1 MATTSFQSLLERRSV
16 SLAKSLSHS
25 EVLIA
30 HVLVVIAESAE
41 TIDQASVAAYRQ
53 TLPKRGNF
61 YKTPAISEGAA
72 NLIKTCPEAE
82 DCAKVL
88 TDNPPAAPS
97 IKEQT
102 GSVLVAE
109 ETETEDEPETAA
121 ESALPAGKKASQ
133 NSRTVIEILAELDQL
148 TGLGNVKK
156 QLRKVVAVVEA
167 NRVRQENSEKAVAQ
181 SLHLVFTGNPGTGKT
196 TVARLVAEMYGA
208 TGAIKG
214 TKFRETTRA
223 DLVARY
229 VGHTAQQTT
238 QVVNS
243 VRPGVLFIDEAY
255 SLNPSHNGDFAEE
268 AIATLVKQMED
279 YRSELAV
286 IVAGYS
292 APMDEF
298 VRSNPGLRSRFQT
311 FIHFDDYTDGEL
323 VEIYCQ
329 FAKEAAIDLA
339 DGVTELVSTSIHT
352 ARAKEDFGNARFAR
366 SLWEQTYANM
376 AMRAHQDGVVSP
388 DELKRV
394 ELTDV
399 PKPDGNDRE
408 VKRKIGFAKRG
419 E

>member
-25 EVLIA
+25 EVLTA
-30 HVLVVIAESAE
+30 HVLVVIAEAAE
-41 TIDQASVAAYRQ
+41 TIDQTSVAAYRQ

-61 YKTPAISEGAA
+61 YKTPAISEAAA
-72 NLIKTCPEAE
+72 NLIKTCPDAD

-88 TDNPPAAPS
+88 TDNPPAASS
-97 IKEQT
+97 IKEQS
-102 GSVLVAE
+102 GSVFVAE
-109 ETETEDEPETAA
+109 ENEEDAESETVAEPEQSTY
-121 ESALPAGKKASQ
+121 KKA
-133 NSRTVIEILAELDQL
+133 NHRTVIEIFAELDQL
-148 TGLGNVKK
+148 IGLSNVKK

-167 NRVRQENSEKAVAQ
+167 NRVRQENNEKAVAQ

-238 QVVNS
+238 QVINS

-255 SLNPSHNGDFAEE
+255 SLNPSHDGDFAEE

-279 YRSELAV
+279 HRSELAV

-292 APMDEF
+292 TPMDDF
-298 VRSNPGLRSRFQT
+298 VKSNPGLRSRFQT
-311 FIHFDDYTDGEL
+311 FVHFDDYTDSEL

-329 FAKEAAIDLA
+329 FANEAAIQLA
-339 DGVTELVSTSIHT
+339 DGVTDIVSASIHA
-352 ARAKEDFGNARFAR
+352 ARVKEDFGNARFAR
-366 SLWEQTYANM
+366 ALWEQTYANM
-376 AMRAHQDGVVSP
+376 AMRAHHDGVISP
-388 DELKRV
+388 DELKIV
-394 ELTDV
+394 GLADV

-408 VKRKIGFAKRG
+408 VKRKIGFTQRG

>member
-25 EVLIA
+25 EVLTT

-53 TLPKRGNF
+53 TLPKRGSS
-61 YKTPAISEGAA
+61 YKAPVISEAAA
-72 NLIKTCPEAE
+72 NLIKTCPDAD

-88 TDNPPAAPS
+88 NDNPPAAPS
-97 IKEQT
+97 TKEQT

-109 ETETEDEPETAA
+109 ETETEDELEAVSELAA
-121 ESALPAGKKASQ
+121 PAGKKANQS
-133 NSRTVIEILAELDQL
+133 SRTVMEILAELDQL
-148 TGLGNVKK
+148 TGLANVKK
-156 QLRKVVAVVEA
+156 QLRTVVAVVEA
-167 NRVRQENSEKAVAQ
+167 NRVRAENNEKAVAQ

-238 QVVNS
+238 QVISS

-279 YRSELAV
+279 HRSELAV

-298 VRSNPGLRSRFQT
+298 VKSNPGLRSRFQT
-311 FIHFDDYTDGEL
+311 FIHFDDYTDSEL
-323 VEIYCQ
+323 VDIYRQ
-329 FAKEAAIDLA
+329 FASEAAIDLA
-339 DGVTELVSTSIHT
+339 EGVTDLVSAAIHT
-352 ARAKEDFGNARFAR
+352 ARAKDDFGNARFAR
-366 SLWEQTYANM
+366 ALWEQTYANM

-394 ELTDV
+394 ELVDV
-399 PKPDGNDRE
+399 PKPDGNERE

>member
-1 MATTSFQSLLERRSV
+1 V

-53 TLPKRGNF
+53 TLPTRGNF

>member
-25 EVLIA
+25 EVLTA

-53 TLPKRGNF
+53 TLPKRGSS
-61 YKTPAISEGAA
+61 YKAPVISEAAA
-72 NLIKTCPEAE
+72 NLIKTCPDAD

-88 TDNPPAAPS
+88 NDNPPAAPS
-97 IKEQT
+97 TKEQT

-109 ETETEDEPETAA
+109 ETETEDELEAVSELAA
-121 ESALPAGKKASQ
+121 PAGKKANQS
-133 NSRTVIEILAELDQL
+133 SRTVMEILAELDQL
-148 TGLGNVKK
+148 TGLANVKK

-167 NRVRQENSEKAVAQ
+167 NRVRAENNEKAVAQ

-238 QVVNS
+238 QVISS

-279 YRSELAV
+279 HRSELAV

-298 VRSNPGLRSRFQT
+298 VKSNPGLRSRFQT
-311 FIHFDDYTDGEL
+311 FIHFDDYTDSEL
-323 VEIYCQ
+323 VDIYRQ
-329 FAKEAAIDLA
+329 FASEAAIDLA
-339 DGVTELVSTSIHT
+339 EGVTDLVSAAIHT
-352 ARAKEDFGNARFAR
+352 ARAKDDFGNARFAR
-366 SLWEQTYANM
+366 ALWEQTYANM

-394 ELTDV
+394 ELVDV
-399 PKPDGNDRE
+399 PKPDGNERE

>member
-1 MATTSFQSLLERRSV
+1 MASTSFQSLLERRSV
-16 SLAKSLSHS
+16 SLAKSMSHS
-25 EVLIA
+25 EVLTT

-53 TLPKRGNF
+53 ALPKRGTF
-61 YKTPAISEGAA
+61 YKTPAISEAAA
-72 NLIKTCPEAE
+72 NLISA
-82 DCAKVL
+82 CADADNCANIL
-88 TDNPPAAPS
+88 TDNPPAAS
-97 IKEQT
+97 TTKEQT

-109 ETETEDEPETAA
+109 AVEEDTESETAA
-121 ESALPAGKKASQ
+121 KSARPNGKAAIQS
-133 NSRTVIEILAELDQL
+133 NRTVLEILAELDQL
-148 TGLGNVKK
+148 IGLSNVKK

-167 NRVRQENSEKAVAQ
+167 NRVRQENNEKAVAQ

-238 QVVNS
+238 QVINS

-279 YRSELAV
+279 HRSELAV
-286 IVAGYS
+286 IVAGYNT
-292 APMDEF
+292 PMDEF
-298 VRSNPGLRSRFQT
+298 VKSNPGLRSRFQT
-311 FIHFDDYTDGEL
+311 FIHFDDYTDSEL
-323 VEIYCQ
+323 VEIYRQ
-329 FAKEAAIDLA
+329 FANEAAIDLA
-339 DGVTELVSTSIHT
+339 DGVTDVVSAAIQS
-352 ARAKEDFGNARFAR
+352 ARSKDDFGNARFAR
-366 SLWEQTYANM
+366 ALWEQTYANM

-394 ELTDV
+394 EPADV
-399 PKPDGNDRE
+399 PKPDGSARE
-408 VKRKIGFAKRG
+408 VRRKIGFAQRG

>member
-25 EVLIA
+25 EVLTA

-53 TLPKRGNF
+53 TLPKRGSS
-61 YKTPAISEGAA
+61 YKAPVISEAAA
-72 NLIKTCPEAE
+72 NLIKTCPDA
-82 DCAKVL
+82 DNCAKVL
-88 TDNPPAAPS
+88 NDNPPAAPS
-97 IKEQT
+97 TKEQT

-109 ETETEDEPETAA
+109 ETETEEEREAA
-121 ESALPAGKKASQ
+121 SELAVPAGKKANQS
-133 NSRTVIEILAELDQL
+133 SRTVMEILAELDQL
-148 TGLGNVKK
+148 TGLANVKK

-167 NRVRQENSEKAVAQ
+167 NRVRAENNEKAVAQ

-238 QVVNS
+238 QVISS

-279 YRSELAV
+279 HRSELAV

-298 VRSNPGLRSRFQT
+298 VKSNPGLRSRFQT
-311 FIHFDDYTDGEL
+311 FIHFDDYTDSEL
-323 VEIYCQ
+323 VDIYRQ
-329 FAKEAAIDLA
+329 FASEAAIDLA
-339 DGVTELVSTSIHT
+339 EGVTDLVSAAIHT
-352 ARAKEDFGNARFAR
+352 ARAKDDFGNARFAR
-366 SLWEQTYANM
+366 ALWEQTYANM

-394 ELTDV
+394 ELVDV
-399 PKPDGNDRE
+399 PKPDGNERE

>member
-25 EVLIA
+25 EVLTA

-41 TIDQASVAAYRQ
+41 TIDQESVAAYRQ

-61 YKTPAISEGAA
+61 YKTPAISEAAA
-72 NLIKTCPEAE
+72 NLIKTCPDPD

-88 TDNPPAAPS
+88 TENPPAASS
-97 IKEQT
+97 IKEQS

-109 ETETEDEPETAA
+109 ENEEDA
-121 ESALPAGKKASQ
+121 ESETVAESEQSAGKKANQ
-133 NSRTVIEILAELDQL
+133 RTVMEILAELDQL
-148 TGLGNVKK
+148 IGLSNVKK

-167 NRVRQENSEKAVAQ
+167 NRVRQENNERAVAQ

-223 DLVARY
+223 DFVARY

-238 QVVNS
+238 QVINS

-255 SLNPSHNGDFAEE
+255 SLNPSHVGDFAEE

-279 YRSELAV
+279 HRSELAV

-292 APMDEF
+292 TPMDDF
-298 VRSNPGLRSRFQT
+298 VKSNPGLRSRFQT
-311 FIHFDDYTDGEL
+311 FVHFDDYTDSEL

-329 FAKEAAIDLA
+329 FAKEAAIQLA
-339 DGVTELVSTSIHT
+339 DGVTDIVSASIHA
-352 ARAKEDFGNARFAR
+352 ARVKDDFGNARFAR
-366 SLWEQTYANM
+366 ALWEQTYANM
-376 AMRAHQDGVVSP
+376 AMRAHHDGVISP
-388 DELKRV
+388 DELKTV
-394 ELTDV
+394 EPADV

-408 VKRKIGFAKRG
+408 VKRKIGFTQRG

>member
-25 EVLIA
+25 EVLTT
-30 HVLVVIAESAE
+30 HVLVVSAESAE

-72 NLIKTCPEAE
+72 NLIKTCPDAD

-102 GSVLVAE
+102 GGVLVAE
-109 ETETEDEPETAA
+109 ETETEDELETPA
-121 ESALPAGKKASQ
+121 EPALPAGKKTNQ
-133 NSRTVIEILAELDQL
+133 NSRTVMEILAELDQL

-167 NRVRQENSEKAVAQ
+167 NRVRAENNEKAVAQ

-238 QVVNS
+238 QVINS

-279 YRSELAV
+279 HRSELAV

-292 APMDEF
+292 APMDDF
-298 VRSNPGLRSRFQT
+298 VKSNPGLRSRFQT
-311 FIHFDDYTDGEL
+311 FIHFDDYTDSEL

-329 FAKEAAIDLA
+329 FAKEAVIDLA
-339 DGVTELVSTSIHT
+339 DGVTEIVSASIHT

-366 SLWEQTYANM
+366 ALWEQTYANM

-394 ELTDV
+394 EMIDV
-399 PKPDGNDRE
+399 PKPDGNERE

>member
-1 MATTSFQSLLERRSV
+1 MATTSFQALLERRSV

-25 EVLIA
+25 EVLTA

-72 NLIKTCPEAE
+72 DLIKTCPQVEN
-82 DCAKVL
+82 CATVL
-88 TDNPPAAPS
+88 TDNPPTVPS
-97 IKEQT
+97 TKEQT

-109 ETETEDEPETAA
+109 ETETEAEPETAS
-121 ESALPAGKKASQ
+121 EPALPAGKKANQ
-133 NSRTVIEILAELDQL
+133 NSRTVMEILEELDQL
-148 TGLGNVKK
+148 TGLANVKK

-167 NRVRQENSEKAVAQ
+167 NRVRQENNEKAVAQ

-238 QVVNS
+238 QVISS

-255 SLNPSHNGDFAEE
+255 SLNPSHDGDFAEE

-279 YRSELAV
+279 HRSELAV

-298 VRSNPGLRSRFQT
+298 VKSNPGLRSRFQT
-311 FIHFDDYTDGEL
+311 FIHFDDYTDSEL
-323 VEIYCQ
+323 VDIYCQ

-339 DGVTELVSTSIHT
+339 EGVADVVATTIHA
-352 ARAKEDFGNARFAR
+352 ARAREDFGNARFAR
-366 SLWEQTYANM
+366 ALWEQTYANM

-394 ELTDV
+394 EITDV
-399 PKPDGNDRE
+399 PTSDGNDRE

>member
-25 EVLIA
+25 EVLTA
-30 HVLVVIAESAE
+30 HVLVVIAEAAE
-41 TIDQASVAAYRQ
+41 TIDQTSVAAYRQ

-61 YKTPAISEGAA
+61 YKTPAISEAAA
-72 NLIKTCPEAE
+72 NLIKTCPDAD

-88 TDNPPAAPS
+88 TDNPPAASS
-97 IKEQT
+97 IKEQS
-102 GSVLVAE
+102 GSVFVAE
-109 ETETEDEPETAA
+109 ENEEDAESETVAEPEQSTY
-121 ESALPAGKKASQ
+121 KKA
-133 NSRTVIEILAELDQL
+133 NHRTVIEIFAELDQL
-148 TGLGNVKK
+148 IGLSNVKK

-167 NRVRQENSEKAVAQ
+167 NRVRQENNEKAVAQ

-238 QVVNS
+238 QVINS

-255 SLNPSHNGDFAEE
+255 SLNPSHDGDFAEE

-279 YRSELAV
+279 HRSELAV

-292 APMDEF
+292 TPMDDF
-298 VRSNPGLRSRFQT
+298 VKSNPGLRSRFQT
-311 FIHFDDYTDGEL
+311 FVHFDDYTDSEL

-329 FAKEAAIDLA
+329 FANEAAIQLA
-339 DGVTELVSTSIHT
+339 DGVTDIVSASIHA
-352 ARAKEDFGNARFAR
+352 ARVKEDFGNARFAR
-366 SLWEQTYANM
+366 ALWEQTYANM
-376 AMRAHQDGVVSP
+376 AMRAHHDGVISP
-388 DELKRV
+388 DELKIV
-394 ELTDV
+394 VLADV

-408 VKRKIGFAKRG
+408 VKRKIGFTQRG